1 MKILWNWLLELCDF
15 DKVPT
20 AEEGAAAL
28 TRGGI
33 EVETLTHLAREIS
46 GVVVAQVVAKKP
58 HPQSDKLTLVQVIT
72 ERGGAATEVVCG
84 APNVPEPGR
93 KVLWAQVGATLPGGI
108 TLAPKAVKG
117 VVSPGMLCSET
128 ELGIGEDDDGIIVL
142 GEDDVT
148 ALGTPAAQAL
158 FFDDWLFDLG
168 THANRGDLLGHLG
181 VARELCA
188 LLGGKL
194 VWPAISLDGLFA
206 GEPVALQ
213 VKIEDATDCPRYTA
227 RQLDGL
233 KVGPSPRKWRQRLRN
248 LGARPVNNLV
258 DVTNVV
264 MFELGQPLH
273 AFDAATLA
281 CLPGGTIAVRG
292 ARDGEKLTTLDGQER
307 VLTPADLLICDGDVP
322 VALGGVMGGRD
333 TEVTERT
340 TSVLLEAASFLAT
353 KVRRTGRR
361 LGLTSEAAQ
370 RYERGV
376 DAELAE
382 LASARAAYLLVQLG
396 GGSVRPGVADAYP
409 GRKEAAPIALRT
421 KRVAHIAGVA
431 IDAADCERALRSLG
445 FGAVATAEG
454 LSVTVPSARADVTR
468 EIDVIEEII
477 RMHGFEKVP
486 ATLPNLRTP
495 PRGAGLSRGD
505 RVRTHLAGAGLAEA
519 ITFGFCSRERV
530 AALRLPADDRRARP
544 IALRNPM
551 SVDQAVMRTSL
562 VPNLVAAVGRN
573 VSFGHRDVA
582 MFEVGSV
589 FLRRGALAPGTGDA
603 AEASITELADEPQQ
617 VAGVLAGTR
626 PAQLGRGAAYDVFDA
641 KGFAEAAIAA
651 VAGDELTVECASTS
665 SVPYLHPGVSG
676 ELRVGGRVIG
686 RFGEV
691 HPETRKALGVELP
704 IFVFEVELE
713 ALELASPAQMRAIPK
728 FPGSSRDVSLLMA
741 AATPA
746 ASVAKIVAE
755 AAQPLVAG
763 VQVLEDYRDAKLGE
777 GKKSM
782 LWSIDYRA
790 ADRTLTDAEIDAAH
804 EAIVARLVEQL
815 PAQRR

>member
-15 DKVPT
+15 DKLPT
-20 AEEGAAAL
+20 AQEGAIAL

-33 EVETLTHLAREIS
+33 EVETLTYLGKDIT
-46 GVVVAQVVAKKP
+46 GVVVAEVVAKRP

-72 ERGGAATEVVCG
+72 ERGGAPTEVVCG

-93 KVLWAQVGATLPGGI
+93 KVIWAQVGGTLPGGI

-142 GEDDVT
+142 PQGDAT
-148 ALGTPAAQAL
+148 ALGTPAVQAL
-158 FFDDWLFDLG
+158 GVDDWLFDLS

-194 VWPAISLDGLFA
+194 VWPQTSLEGLEA
-206 GEPVALQ
+206 GRPLATEVT
-213 VKIEDATDCPRYTA
+213 IEDGGDCPRYTL
-227 RQLDGL
+227 RQIEGL
-233 KVGPSPRKWRQRLRN
+233 TVKASPRKWQQRMKN

-258 DVTNVV
+258 DVTNLV

-273 AFDAATLA
+273 AFDAATLTR
-281 CLPGGTIAVRG
+281 GKIAVRR
-292 ARDGEKLTTLDGQER
+292 ARAGEALKTLDGQVRALAED
-307 VLTPADLLICDGDVP
+307 DLLICDGDQP
-322 VALGGVMGGRD
+322 IALGGVMGGLD
-333 TEVTERT
+333 TEVTEKT
-340 TSVLLEAASFLAT
+340 TSVALEAASFLSR

-361 LGLTSEAAQ
+361 LGLSSEAAQ

-376 DAELAE
+376 DPELAA
-382 LASARAAYLLVQLG
+382 LGSARAAFLLVQLG
-396 GGSVRPGVADAYP
+396 GGAVRPGVVDVYP
-409 GRKEAAPIALRT
+409 GRKEAQPIALRT
-421 KRVAHIAGVA
+421 RRVAHIAGFE
-431 IDAADCERALRSLG
+431 ISTEDCAKALSSLG
-445 FGAVATAEG
+445 FGCLPTAEG
-454 LSVTVPSARADVTR
+454 LSVTVPSARADVHR
-468 EIDVIEEII
+468 EIDVIEEVI
-477 RMHGFEKVP
+477 RLHGFEKVP
-486 ATLPNLRTP
+486 ATLPRLRTP
-495 PRGAGLSRGD
+495 PQGAGLSRGD
-505 RVRTHLAGAGLAEA
+505 RVRTQLAGAGLAEA

-530 AALRLPADDRRARP
+530 AALRLPAEDRRAQP

-562 VPNLVAAVGRN
+562 LPNLLAAVGRN
-573 VSFGHRDVA
+573 VSYGHRDVA
-582 MFEVGSV
+582 LFEVGSV
-589 FLRRGALAPGTGDA
+589 FLRKQAIAGGDLP
-603 AEASITELADEPQQ
+603 EITELADEPLQ
-617 VAGVLAGTR
+617 VAGVLVGTR
-626 PAQLGRGAAYDVFDA
+626 AAQLGRGAAYDVFDA
-641 KGFAEAAIAA
+641 KGYAEAAIFA
-651 VAGDELTVECASTS
+651 VAGAVKIEAAATS

-676 ELRVGGRVIG
+676 ELRLGGAVVGW
-686 RFGEV
+686 FGEV
-691 HPETRKALGVELP
+691 HPETRKALGVEAP
-704 IFVFEVELE
+704 VFSFEVELE
-713 ALELASPAQMRAIPK
+713 ALAAAEPAQMRPIPK

-746 ASVAKIVAE
+746 AEIARIVA
-755 AAQPLVAG
+755 AAEQPLVAG
-763 VQVLEDYRDAKLGE
+763 VKVLEDYRDAKLGD

-804 EAIVARLVEQL
+804 EAIVARLIEQL

>member
-46 GVVVAQVVAKKP
+46 GVVVAQVVAQKP

-72 ERGGAATEVVCG
+72 ERGGAPTEVVCG

-128 ELGIGEDDDGIIVL
+128 ELGIGDDDDGIIVL
-142 GEDDVT
+142 AEDDVT

-158 FFDDWLFDLG
+158 FVDDWLFDLS

-194 VWPAISLDGLFA
+194 VWPATSLEGLLA

-213 VKIEDATDCPRYTA
+213 VKIEGATDCPRYTA

-233 KVGPSPRKWRQRLRN
+233 AVRPSPRKWRQRLRN

-273 AFDAATLA
+273 AFDAATLTS
-281 CLPGGTIAVRG
+281 GTIAVRS
-292 ARDGEKLTTLDGQER
+292 ARDGEKLVTLDGQER
-307 VLTPADLLICDGDVP
+307 TLTPADLLICDGEVP
-322 VALGGVMGGRD
+322 VALAGVMGGRD
-333 TEVTERT
+333 TEVTEKT
-340 TSVLLEAASFLAT
+340 TSVILESASFLAT

-361 LGLTSEAAQ
+361 LGLASEAAQ
-370 RYERGV
+370 RFERGV

-396 GGSVRPGVADAYP
+396 GGSGVATVRPGVAEAYP

-445 FGAVATAEG
+445 FGAVATADG

-495 PRGAGLSRGD
+495 PKGAGLSRGD
-505 RVRTHLAGAGLAEA
+505 RVRTQLAGAGLAEA

-530 AALRLPADDRRARP
+530 AALRLPPDDRRARP

-562 VPNLVAAVGRN
+562 LPNLVAAVARN

-589 FLRRGALAPGTGDA
+589 FWRRGELAA
-603 AEASITELADEPQQ
+603 ANADDSISELADEPQQ
-617 VAGVLAGTR
+617 VAGVLVGTR
-626 PAQLGRGAAYDVFDA
+626 RAQLGRGAAYDVFDA

-651 VAGDELTVECASTS
+651 VAGAELTVECVATS
-665 SVPYLHPGVSG
+665 AVPYLHPGVSG

-704 IFVFEVELE
+704 VFAFEVELE
-713 ALELASPAQMRAIPK
+713 ALELASPAQMRSIPK

-746 ASVAKIVAE
+746 AAVAKLVAD

-804 EAIVARLVEQL
+804 EAIVARLVELL